1 MDEVEGINAIEPC
14 DDFAMILYKSI
25 MEDESYSLPEKLIM
39 CYVRGFDAARKPC
52 FANSKTIAARFGMAD
67 CHIRK
72 IRAGLVAKG
81 KLHRMERTW
90 KGRTLP
96 IFSTYP
102 IPGEAPCN
110 KDTIKKP
117 CTTDTPSPDDRVPD
131 TQGVCL
137 SDTVGV
143 SNIHRGCVPDT
154 RGVCTTDTHN
164 KNNNINLNKKVTEK
178 SDRARE
184 ESATSATV
192 LKKIKEGEEEQ
203 PKPPG
208 RAEQL
213 QAEYLKGVRTP
224 TQIETEII
232 AEGRDPNAKMDPALA
247 KQKFAAL
254 LETIAKRKA
263 A

>member
-72 IRAGLVAKG
+72 LRAGLVAKG
-81 KLHRMERTW
+81 KLHRVERTW

-102 IPGEAPCN
+102 IHEPVSTATPTP
-110 KDTIKKP
+110 KAP
-117 CTTDTPSPDDRVPD
+117 CTTDTHGSADRVPD
-131 TQGVCL
+131 TRGVCL
-137 SDTVGV
+137 SDTGGV
-143 SNIHRGCVPDT
+143 SNIHGGCVPET

-184 ESATSATV
+184 ESATHATFLEKV
-192 LKKIKEGEEEQ
+192 KEEEQ

-208 RAEQL
+208 RTEQL
-213 QAEYLKGVRTP
+213 QAEYLKGVRSMA
-224 TQIETEII
+224 QIEAEII

-254 LETIAKRKA
+254 LETIAKRKSA
-263 A
+263 